1 MVKVVFIADVGLAGG
16 ATKSLYELV
25 NTLKNGYSVEPI
37 VLTSQL
43 SSLNEDLSK
52 SGIEN
57 YAVGHGAFMQGSP
70 DALWKKPIKWLL
82 FGVKY
87 FLFFYPSLRK
97 AMRLVNWEDVDLIH
111 TNSARVDIGME
122 ISKRIHVPNI
132 CHIREFAELDFNCW
146 SYRPRYV
153 KYLDENVDGFI
164 AISNAVKEYW
174 ADKGIQKSKITTIY
188 NGVDYKRIK
197 KADHTSWISDK
208 VLRLVIAGGV
218 IPNKGQWQVVEAIC
232 RLPDDIISNIRL
244 DIMGGV
250 TEAYKEKIS
259 APLLKRGIVDQVRF
273 LGACSDVYDRLK
285 DYHIGLMCSKAEGF
299 GRVTIEYMHA
309 GLAVIAS
316 NTGANPELIEHGING
331 ILYEQTKIE
340 SLAEK
345 IETLYRN
352 RDLLID
358 IAVKGQEYA
367 QSTFTNEINAG
378 KIYQYYL
385 QALKKEDNRN
395 E

>member
-1 MVKVVFIADVGLAGG
+1 MLKVVFIADVGLAGG

-25 NTLKNGYSVEPI
+25 NTLKNGYNVEPI

-43 SSLNEDLSK
+43 SNLNEALSK

-57 YAVGHGAFMQGSP
+57 HAVGHGAFMQGTP

-87 FLFFYPSLRK
+87 YLFFYPSLRK

-146 SYRPRYV
+146 SYRPGYV

-164 AISNAVKEYW
+164 AISNAVKDYW
-174 ADKGIQKSKITTIY
+174 EKKGIQKSKITTIY
-188 NGVDYKRIK
+188 NGIDYTRIK
-197 KADHTSWISDK
+197 KADHTSWTSDK

-218 IPNKGQWQVVEAIC
+218 ILNKGQWQVIEAIC
-232 RLPDDIISNIRL
+232 SLPDDIISNIRL

-250 TEAYKEKIS
+250 TEGYKEKIS
-259 APLLKRGIVDQVRF
+259 VPLLKRGIVGQVRF

-316 NTGANPELIEHGING
+316 DTGANPELIENGING
-331 ILYEQTKIE
+331 ILYEQTETE

-358 IAVKGQEYA
+358 IAVKGQEHA
-367 QSTFTNEINAG
+367 QNAFTNEINAE

-385 QALKKEDNRN
+385 QTLMTENNSN